1 MVSLWW
7 LLKKLHTTTWITHIK
22 LISQGNFYQMIDV
35 LYWTVKSIFSTL
47 ILCTNFWNDFFVHQ
61 DCIFEILYSFELSIK
76 MISSSST
83 HLFDHKNRCW
93 SFLFPYLF
101 DDFCIIF
108 RLWDSAPKTFLWECT
123 GWAVYGL
130 IISKTQAF
138 YYSFLKLLRLI
149 LRICQQF
156 NLFITYNE
164 IKSKNMK

>member
-7 LLKKLHTTTWITHIK
+7 LLGKLHTTTWITHIK

-83 HLFDHKNRCW
+83 HIFDHKNRCW

-101 DDFCIIF
+101 EDFCIIF
-108 RLWDSAPKTFLWECT
+108 RHFYESVRVGQYTVSSLAKHKCFTIRFLN
-123 GWAVYGL
+123 
-130 IISKTQAF
+130 S
-138 YYSFLKLLRLI
+138 
-149 LRICQQF
+149 
-156 NLFITYNE
+156 
-164 IKSKNMK
+164 